1 MGVYISELG
10 LYIDDIANMT
20 EEQKIAYDRQINH
33 PSQKQINSREMTD
46 EMHDLMLSPSHKH
59 RQRRK

>member
-1 MGVYISELG
+1 MITKLGVWV
-10 LYIDDIANMT
+10 DDPANMT
-20 EEQKIAYDRQINH
+20 TEQKQAYDEQIHH
-33 PSQKQINSREMTD
+33 PSQKQINSRGMTD